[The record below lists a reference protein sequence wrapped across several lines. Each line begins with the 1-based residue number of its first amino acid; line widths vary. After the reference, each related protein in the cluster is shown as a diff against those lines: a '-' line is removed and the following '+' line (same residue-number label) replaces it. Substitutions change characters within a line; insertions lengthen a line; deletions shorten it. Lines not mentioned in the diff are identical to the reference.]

1 MRAHLHGIRDSDFPQ
16 QLLKLGEG
24 IFPTPNLSRNCDIL
38 LDESLGQIVHNLEI
52 LIDAV
57 YPDIENLHEKDF
69 HWLCS
74 RAIVSPRNDTVNEIN
89 NLIIQK
95 VPGQIKKYKSID
107 TVTNIE
113 DAVHYPQEF
122 LNSLNPSGLPP
133 HELTLKIGIPIML
146 LRNLSPPSM
155 CNGTRL
161 LIKELK
167 DNLIVA
173 TIMTGPAAG
182 QLAHIPRIPM
192 IPTDLPIPFKRLQFP
207 VKTSFALTINK
218 SQGQT
223 FELVG
228 IDLRKECFTHGQ
240 LYVGLS
246 RVGAPENQ
254 FILLPQNKTTSN
266 IVYREALTQ

>member
-1 MRAHLHGIRDSDFPQ
+1 M
-16 QLLKLGEG
+16 K
-24 IFPTPNLSRNCDIL
+24 
-38 LDESLGQIVHNLEI
+38 
-52 LIDAV
+52 
-57 YPDIENLHEKDF
+57 NLHEKDF

-89 NLIIQK
+89 NMILQK
-95 VPGQIKKYKSID
+95 VSGQIKIYRSID

-122 LNSLNPSGLPP
+122 LNSLNPSGLPT
-133 HELTLKIGIPIML
+133 HELTLKIGILIML
-146 LRNLSPPSM
+146 LRKLRPPSM

-173 TIMTGPAAG
+173 TIITGPAAG
-182 QLAHIPRIPM
+182 YIPRIPM
-192 IPTDLPIPFKRLQFP
+192 IPTDLPIPFKRVQFP
-207 VKTSFALTINK
+207 VKISFALTIYK

-228 IDLRKECFTHGQ
+228 IDLRKKCFTHGQ
-240 LYVGLS
+240 LYVS
-246 RVGAPENQ
+246 RSSFLA
-254 FILLPQNKTTSN
+254 INK
-266 IVYREALTQ
+266 VR